1 MVRRCDNCGVMKR
14 RGAHNTM
21 KTIYIVRHGETILNL
36 LNRAQGWA
44 DSPLTRKGVLQAVN
58 LGKTI
63 GQIPIVFD
71 EAYTSD
77 SGRARETAR
86 LVLTH
91 SGNGSVR
98 LNETETLREAAF
110 GSYEGSNNDTMWGN
124 AGLEAGIP
132 GMTRKSP
139 IDLKIKAIAGIK
151 KMDKINYA
159 EDFDAIRT
167 RIEKLRDKL
176 VSSEG
181 SSILLVTHSLLICCI
196 LHVLFP
202 DGIKINSVP
211 NASVTKIHFS
221 GETFHLDYIGRTE
234 NL

>member
-1 MVRRCDNCGVMKR
+1 
-14 RGAHNTM
+14 M

-44 DSPLTRKGVLQAVN
+44 DSPLTRKGVQQAAD

-63 GQIPIVFD
+63 LKTPIIFD

-86 LVLTH
+86 LVLDH
-91 SGNGSVR
+91 SGNGDVP
-98 LNETETLREAAF
+98 LHETETLREAAF
-110 GSYEGSNNDTMWGN
+110 GSYEGSDNDLMWGN
-124 AGLEAGIP
+124 AGRETGIP

-151 KMDKINYA
+151 KMDQINYA
-159 EDFDAIRT
+159 EDFETIRT
-167 RIEKLRDKL
+167 RIEKLIDLLTNAK
-176 VSSEG
+176 G
-181 SSILLVTHSLLICCI
+181 QSILLVSHSLLICCI

-202 DGIKINSVP
+202 DGLKIDRVP
-211 NASVTKIHFS
+211 NASVTKVHYADQA
-221 GETFHLDYIGRTE
+221 FHLDYIGRTE
-234 NL
+234 QL

>member
-1 MVRRCDNCGVMKR
+1 
-14 RGAHNTM
+14 M

-44 DSPLTRKGVLQAVN
+44 DSPLTRKGIRQAID

-63 GQIPIVFD
+63 AETPIIFD
-71 EAYTSD
+71 EAFTSD

-86 LVLTH
+86 LVLDH
-91 SGNGSVR
+91 SGNGTVR

-110 GSYEGSNNDTMWGN
+110 GSYEGSNNDQMWGD
-124 AGLEAGIP
+124 AGRATGIA

-151 KMDKINYA
+151 KLDQINYA
-159 EDFDAIRT
+159 EDFEAIRT
-167 RIEKLRDKL
+167 RIEKLIDNL
-176 VSSEG
+176 VTSDG

-202 DGIKINSVP
+202 DGLKIDRVP
-211 NASVTKIHFS
+211 NASVTRIHYS
-221 GETFHLDYIGRTE
+221 DQAFHLDYIGRTE
-234 NL
+234 QLQ

>member
-1 MVRRCDNCGVMKR
+1 
-14 RGAHNTM
+14 M

-44 DSPLTRKGVLQAVN
+44 DSPLTRKGVRQASV

-63 GQIPIVFD
+63 AETPISFD

-86 LVLTH
+86 LVLHH
-91 SGNGSVR
+91 SGNGSVP
-98 LNETETLREAAF
+98 LHETETLREAAF
-110 GSYEGSNNDTMWGN
+110 GSYEGSDNDRMWGD
-124 AGLEAGIP
+124 AGRAAGIV

-151 KMDKINYA
+151 KLDQIQYA
-159 EDFDAIRT
+159 EDFEAIRT
-167 RIEKLRDKL
+167 RIEKLRDRLIITKGQSVLL
-176 VSSEG
+176 VS
-181 SSILLVTHSLLICCI
+181 HSLLICCI

-202 DGIKINSVP
+202 DGLKIGRIP
-211 NASVTKIHFS
+211 NASVTKIHYADHA
-221 GETFHLDYIGRTE
+221 FHLDYIGRTDR
-234 NL
+234 L